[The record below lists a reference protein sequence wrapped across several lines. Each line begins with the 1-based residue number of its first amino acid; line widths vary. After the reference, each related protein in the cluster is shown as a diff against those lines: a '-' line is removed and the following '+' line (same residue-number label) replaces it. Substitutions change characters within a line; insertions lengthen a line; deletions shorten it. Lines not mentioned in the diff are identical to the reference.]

1 MENQKYLFQLSDD
14 NLLSFSFQKNKENEL
29 IPSLNL
35 YEKNQSTGEFKKQQN
50 IKETLIEFPVANSFY
65 LFNKNND
72 LNHLN
77 REEFESFIELMQ
89 KNYNFEISEQEFSKK
104 DFEKISENKLKNTVF
119 EKNEDYDFFFKCDDD
134 KITIVVHPEKDLK
147 DLEIKEFY
155 KFFEDFDN
163 KIKNSEN
170 FFQNGNINFYLD
182 YFVNAILKEDN
193 KISIIKDD
201 RIDKDFMKQVADIS
215 NYSNNEI
222 TLYNYGNKYIVKPDK
237 TLEAFAK
244 TRKLDGQI
252 KDVME
257 MSKGIFL
264 KIEDKTEPDFKMP
277 QEKAIVKDG
286 YSRGEK

>member
-1 MENQKYLFQLSDD
+1 MENQKYLFQLSDND
-14 NLLSFSFQKNKENEL
+14 LLSFSLKKNEEDEL

-35 YEKNQSTGEFKKQQN
+35 YKQNQSTGEFKEHQN
-50 IKETLIEFPVANSFY
+50 TKETLIEFPVANSFY

-77 REEFESFIELMQ
+77 REEFKSFIELMQ
-89 KNYNFEISEQEFSKK
+89 KNYNFEISEQEFSEK
-104 DFEKISENKLKNTVF
+104 DFQKISENKVKNTVF
-119 EKNEDYDFFFKCDDD
+119 EKNEDYDFFFNYDDD

-155 KFFEDFDN
+155 KLFENFDN
-163 KIKNSEN
+163 KVKNSEN
-170 FFQNGNINFYLD
+170 FFQNGNIDFYSD

-193 KISIIKDD
+193 KISILKDK
-201 RIDKDFMKQVADIS
+201 IDKDFMKQVADIS

-244 TRKLDGQI
+244 TRELDGQI
-252 KDVME
+252 KEVMK
-257 MSKGIFL
+257 MSEGIFL

-277 QEKAIVKDG
+277 QEKAIVKDE

>member
-1 MENQKYLFQLSDD
+1 M
-14 NLLSFSFQKNKENEL
+14 
-29 IPSLNL
+29 I
-35 YEKNQSTGEFKKQQN
+35 
-50 IKETLIEFPVANSFY
+50 
-65 LFNKNND
+65 
-72 LNHLN
+72 
-77 REEFESFIELMQ
+77 
-89 KNYNFEISEQEFSKK
+89 
-104 DFEKISENKLKNTVF
+104 
-119 EKNEDYDFFFKCDDD
+119 FFFKCDDD

-155 KFFEDFDN
+155 KLFEDLDN

-170 FFQNGNINFYLD
+170 FFQNGNINFYSD

-193 KISIIKDD
+193 KISIIKDN

-264 KIEDKTEPDFKMP
+264 KIEDKTKPDFKMP
-277 QEKAIVKDG
+277 QEKAVVKDQ
-286 YSRGEK
+286 YSRGGK